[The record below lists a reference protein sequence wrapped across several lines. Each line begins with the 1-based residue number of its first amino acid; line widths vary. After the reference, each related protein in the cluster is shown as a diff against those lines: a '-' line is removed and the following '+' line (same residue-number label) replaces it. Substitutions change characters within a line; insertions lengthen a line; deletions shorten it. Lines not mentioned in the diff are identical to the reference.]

1 MQYQKG
7 LKIIN
12 DPIYGFITIPDQL
25 IAQIIDHPYFQRL
38 RRITQMGC
46 AHIVFPG
53 ARHSRFEHALGCL
66 HLMQKAIHVL
76 RIKGVKIDKDEEQAL
91 QIAILLHDIG
101 HGPYSHTLESA
112 LIKQTSHEELSLQ
125 FIKSLNNQFNGQL
138 DLAVQL
144 FQGNYPRQFL
154 NQLIASQLDID
165 RLDYL
170 KRDSFYAGVA
180 EGNINS
186 ERIISMFNVVDDELV
201 VDAKGIYSIENFL
214 IARRL
219 MYWQAYMHKTCV
231 SAEIMLR
238 HILQRASE
246 LSVDQPDFASG
257 DLQKFLVPQNDQ
269 HSDLLLLES
278 FARLDDI
285 DIMYHIKN
293 WTDNNDFV
301 IRELCD
307 GFIKRRLLKIK
318 VLDHKVEH
326 SKIDHL
332 KKLLLKKTEIQ
343 ENELR
348 YFISQ
353 GKLTNI
359 AYHSDKQPI
368 KILFKDGKIKEVAT
382 ASDQLN
388 LRALTQPVDKYYY
401 CYPKVI
407 N

>member
-1 MQYQKG
+1 LNFQKG

-66 HLMQKAIHVL
+66 HLMQKAIRVL
-76 RIKGVKIDKDEEQAL
+76 RLKGISINKDEEQAL

-101 HGPYSHTLESA
+101 HGPYSHTLEKA
-112 LIKQTSHEELSLQ
+112 LIKKTSHEELSLH
-125 FIKSLNNQFNGQL
+125 FIKSLNNQFNGEL
-138 DLAVQL
+138 DLAIQL
-144 FQGNYPRQFL
+144 FQGKHQRQFL
-154 NQLIASQLDID
+154 NQLIAGQLDID

-170 KRDSFYAGVA
+170 RRDSFYAGVA

-186 ERIISMFNVVDDELV
+186 ERIISMFDVVDNELV
-201 VDAKGIYSIENFL
+201 IDAKGIYSIENFL

-246 LSVDQPDFASG
+246 LSDSQSDIATCH
-257 DLQKFLVPQNDQ
+257 LQKFLTLQSDPLNDQ
-269 HSDLLLLES
+269 QLFID
-278 FARLDDI
+278 FGQLDDV
-285 DIMYHIKN
+285 DVLYHVKQWAKHDDQVISLLCN
-293 WTDNNDFV
+293 WFLN
-301 IRELCD
+301 R
-307 GFIKRRLLKIK
+307 KLLKIK
-318 VLDHKVEH
+318 ISDDNQPPDFLEEVQNEFMKQKNM
-326 SKIDHL
+326 SQ
-332 KKLLLKKTEIQ
+332 Q
-343 ENELR
+343 EAG
-348 YFISQ
+348 YFITQ
-353 GKLTNI
+353 GVLTNT
-359 AYHSDKQPI
+359 AYNSDYQPI
-368 KILFKDGKIKEVAT
+368 KILQKDGSLKDVAE

-388 LRALTQPVDKYYY
+388 LKALAKPVTKYYY
-401 CYPKVI
+401 CYPKSY
-407 N
+407 

>member
-1 MQYQKG
+1 MNFQKG

-53 ARHSRFEHALGCL
+53 ARHTRFEHALGCL
-66 HLMQKAIHVL
+66 HLMQKAIRVL
-76 RIKGVKIDKDEEQAL
+76 RLKGINISKEEEQAL

-101 HGPYSHTLESA
+101 HGPYSHTLEKA
-112 LIKQTSHEELSLQ
+112 LIKKTSHEELSLH
-125 FIKSLNNQFNGQL
+125 FIKALNDQFNGQL
-138 DLAVQL
+138 DLAIQL
-144 FQGNYPRQFL
+144 FQGDHPRQFL
-154 NQLIASQLDID
+154 NQLIAGQLDID

-170 KRDSFYAGVA
+170 RRDSFYAGVA

-186 ERIISMFNVVDDELV
+186 ERIISMFDVVNDQLV
-201 VDAKGIYSIENFL
+201 IDAKGIYSIENFL

-246 LSVDQPDFASG
+246 LCDNQYDIATGHLQRFLTKQNNPHDEQQLFTDFS
-257 DLQKFLVPQNDQ
+257 Q
-269 HSDLLLLES
+269 
-278 FARLDDI
+278 LDDV
-285 DIMYHIKN
+285 DILYHVKK
-293 WTDNNDFV
+293 WASHDDQV
-301 IRELCD
+301 ISLLCN
-307 GFIKRRLLKIK
+307 GFLNRKLLKIK
-318 VLDHKVEH
+318 ISNDDQLPDYVTDIQNEFMKQKNI
-326 SKIDHL
+326 SKRDIG
-332 KKLLLKKTEIQ
+332 
-343 ENELR
+343 

-353 GKLTNI
+353 GKLTNV
-359 AYHSDKQPI
+359 AYNADYQPI
-368 KILFKDGKIKEVAT
+368 KILLKDGSLKDVAE

-388 LRALTQPVDKYYY
+388 LKALAKPVTKYYY
-401 CYPKVI
+401 CYPKSY
-407 N
+407 

>member
-25 IAQIIDHPYFQRL
+25 IAQIIDHPFFQRL

-76 RIKGVKIDKDEEQAL
+76 RIKGVEIDKDEEQAL

-112 LIKQTSHEELSLQ
+112 LIKKTSHEELSLQ
-125 FIKSLNNQFNGQL
+125 FIKSLNDEFEGQL

-144 FQGNYPRQFL
+144 FQGNYSRQFL
-154 NQLIASQLDID
+154 NQLIAGQLDID

-201 VDAKGIYSIENFL
+201 VDAKGIYSVENFL

-246 LSVDQPDFASG
+246 LSVDQPDLASG
-257 DLQKFLVPQNDQ
+257 DLQKFLIPQNDQ
-269 HSDLLLLES
+269 QNNQKLLES

-285 DIMYHIKN
+285 DIMYHIKK
-293 WTDNNDFV
+293 WTENDDLV
-301 IRELCD
+301 IRELCN
-307 GFIKRRLLKIK
+307 GFISRRLLKIK
-318 VLDHKVEH
+318 VSDKKVDHN
-326 SKIDHL
+326 KINDL
-332 KKLLLKKTEIQ
+332 KNLLLKKMEIQ
-343 ENELR
+343 ENDLN
-348 YFISQ
+348 YFISE

-359 AYHSDKQPI
+359 AYKSENQPI
-368 KILFKDGKIKEVAT
+368 KIHFKDGTVKEVAT